1 MTIRNAKLLALGLIL
16 VIAASW
22 YFIVYPIV
30 CFLEPWC
37 GQMNATTI
45 IISLAVAAALI
56 AWMYT
61 WDWG

>member
-1 MTIRNAKLLALGLIL
+1 MTIGNAKLLAFGLIL

-37 GQMNATTI
+37 GQ
-45 IISLAVAAALI
+45 
-56 AWMYT
+56 
-61 WDWG
+61 